1 MVRHTVYCDM
11 IGAPGSVV
19 ELEKN
24 DRDHLF
30 KVFRASI
37 GDEVELLDGRGRRG
51 IAHVIEG
58 KLLSLESVEDI
69 PEPGRKYHLYCA
81 VAKRN
86 KFEPLLKQCAE
97 LGVWSIVPVKFTR
110 SVSDSDKSGGRWK
123 VLLQEGCKQS
133 KNPFVP
139 IIREPV
145 SLDTALEEM
154 KDFHAFYGGIGEVSE
169 NLPDTGK
176 DAAFLVGPEGGF
188 TPEELEKIKN
198 SGLRTLNLGPYVLRL
213 ETAAVCG
220 MAVLRRIL
228 PLLLI
233 VFLFCGCGKPAT
245 MKHPLMQKGTQYR
258 NEGNY
263 KLALEFY
270 RNCLKKHPDSPDV
283 ILALAELYDE
293 NLDQPIPALFY
304 YDEYLKNPPPGVDTT
319 LAKNSR
325 ELVYA
330 RLGRQFERSSTAVV
344 KLKQE
349 KAVLSRQNELLRRYV
364 RQLQNS
370 LRTALAAK
378 KEQPQKQAKQSKQ
391 TKQPA
396 AKKPVK
402 SVKKQPSAKQ

>member
-1 MVRHTVYCDM
+1 MVRHTVYCDI

-19 ELEKN
+19 ELDKN

-30 KVFRASI
+30 KVFRASV
-37 GDEVELLDGRGRRG
+37 GDEVELLDGCGRRG

-58 KLLSLESVEDI
+58 KQLQLANVEDI
-69 PEPGRKYHLYCA
+69 PEPERKYHLYCA

-145 SLDTALEEM
+145 SLDTALDEM
-154 KDFHAFYGGIGEVSE
+154 KEFHAFYGGIGELSE
-169 NLPDTGK
+169 SMEDSGR
-176 DAAFLVGPEGGF
+176 DCAFLVGPEGGF
-188 TPEELEKIKN
+188 TPEELEKIKR
-198 SGLRTLNLGPYVLRL
+198 SGLHTLNLGPYVLRL
-213 ETAAVCG
+213 ETAAICG
-220 MAVLRRIL
+220 MAVLRKLL
-228 PLLLI
+228 PLLLM

-258 NEGNY
+258 NDGNY

-270 RNCLKKHPDSPDV
+270 RNCLKKHPDSPEV
-283 ILALAELYDE
+283 MLALAELYDE

-304 YDEYLKNPPPGVDTT
+304 YDEYLSNPPPGADVSI
-319 LAKNSR
+319 AQNAR
-325 ELVYA
+325 ALVYA
-330 RLGRQFERSSTAVV
+330 RLGRTFERQSQTTESLQ
-344 KLKQE
+344 KE
-349 KAVLSRQNELLRRYV
+349 KAELLKKNELLNRYI
-364 RQLQNS
+364 RQLQQQ
-370 LRTALAAK
+370 LRTARTAA
-378 KEQPQKQAKQSKQ
+378 QSKQ
-391 TKQPA
+391 PVVKKPA
-396 AKKPVK
+396 AKKQPV
-402 SVKKQPSAKQ
+402 SKKRK